1 MNLRSIVAATAA
13 LVAVG
18 SAAYVGYR
26 VKSGKAKVT
35 VKVADAK
42 PTVEEAIA
50 SAPGGLSEVLGCIH
64 AAVQNATGPVS
75 TKMSVPTSETSDN
88 VTEQLAQ
95 TLRQKEVKV
104 VKEHVE
110 FLEVTSPRLFR
121 DVKAVVTEEGVE
133 LIHANG
139 EIQVHLPLAS
149 VIDLNQIDEAL
160 KRLNSEA

>member
-1 MNLRSIVAATAA
+1 MNLRSVIAAGAA

-35 VKVADAK
+35 VKVTDEK

-64 AAVQNATGPVS
+64 AATQNATGRVNTPL
-75 TKMSVPTSETSDN
+75 VPTPETTDD

-95 TLRQKEVKV
+95 TLRQKELAI
-104 VKEHVE
+104 VKEHIE